1 MPQRSE
7 MIKTTNSVAA
17 VRLVSAAL
25 AAWVASGVAFAAP
38 HASAAVS
45 HAVTAPPEQA
55 VKYADLAQHVGDQIV
70 VHTTFKTVRRGM
82 LVKFSKAALTLK
94 LEGEAELT
102 VPVETVSSVALPQTS
117 VPDNGNGSAKKN

>member
-1 MPQRSE
+1 MSR
-7 MIKTTNSVAA
+7 TTKSVAA

-25 AAWVASGVAFAAP
+25 AASIASGVAFAAP
-38 HASAAVS
+38 HASASAS

-70 VHTTFKTVRRGM
+70 VHTTFKTVRRGT
-82 LVKFSKAALTLK
+82 LVKFSKAALTLKLK

-102 VPVETVSSVALPQTS
+102 VPVETIGSVALPQTPAS
-117 VPDNGNGSAKKN
+117 DNGNGSAKKN